1 MDCVILSSPDPTI
14 SYRQQSDR
22 YFLVKSLSLLFL
34 PVFKE
39 EKTMRMSMNEKKALY
54 AFGCPNR
61 EATVERLRFAAVL
74 APDPAAKKLFFT
86 LAVKLSD
93 ENCDK
98 WYRCFFYNMRL
109 EVEHF
114 AHHKYHSDN
123 QPISI
128 RERLHE

>member
-1 MDCVILSSPDPTI
+1 
-14 SYRQQSDR
+14 
-22 YFLVKSLSLLFL
+22 
-34 PVFKE
+34 
-39 EKTMRMSMNEKKALY
+39 MRISMNEKKALY

-61 EATVERLRFAAVL
+61 EATVERLRFAAAL

-93 ENCDK
+93 ESCDR

>member
-34 PVFKE
+34 PIFKE

-61 EATVERLRFAAVL
+61 EATVERLRFAAAL

-93 ENCDK
+93 ESCDK

>member
-34 PVFKE
+34 PIFKE

-61 EATVERLRFAAVL
+61 EATVERLRFAAAL

-93 ENCDK
+93 EDCDR

>member
-1 MDCVILSSPDPTI
+1 
-14 SYRQQSDR
+14 
-22 YFLVKSLSLLFL
+22 VKSLPLLFL
-34 PVFKE
+34 PIFKE
-39 EKTMRMSMNEKKALY
+39 EKSMRMSMNEKKALY

-61 EATVERLRFAAVL
+61 EATVERLRFAAAL

-93 ENCDK
+93 EECDK

-128 RERLHE
+128 RERLYE

>member
-1 MDCVILSSPDPTI
+1 VNLSSPDPTI

-34 PVFKE
+34 PIFKE
-39 EKTMRMSMNEKKALY
+39 EKSMRMSMNEKKALY

-61 EATVERLRFAAVL
+61 DATVERLRFAATL

-93 ENCDK
+93 EDCDK

-114 AHHKYHSDN
+114 AHHKYHSDS

-128 RERLHE
+128 RERLYE

>member
-1 MDCVILSSPDPTI
+1 
-14 SYRQQSDR
+14 
-22 YFLVKSLSLLFL
+22 
-34 PVFKE
+34 
-39 EKTMRMSMNEKKALY
+39 MRMSMNEKKALY

-61 EATVERLRFAAVL
+61 EATVERLRFAAAL

-93 ENCDK
+93 ESCDR

-114 AHHKYHSDN
+114 AHHKYLPDSCPV
-123 QPISI
+123 PIK
-128 RERLHE
+128 EFLYE